1 MRFIVMP
8 LADSLRGRGDTHLRC
23 PSNANPASTN
33 NHALACCDAN
43 AQTPTNFSDHAGI
56 NVNIHFNTRDT
67 YTRSDGLESLA
78 RDPGEDRC
86 KFAKGV

>member
-1 MRFIVMP
+1 MP

-43 AQTPTNFSDHAGI
+43 AQTPINFSDHAGI
-56 NVNIHFNTRDT
+56 NLNIHFNTRDT
-67 YTRSDGLESLA
+67 YTRSD
-78 RDPGEDRC
+78 
-86 KFAKGV
+86 